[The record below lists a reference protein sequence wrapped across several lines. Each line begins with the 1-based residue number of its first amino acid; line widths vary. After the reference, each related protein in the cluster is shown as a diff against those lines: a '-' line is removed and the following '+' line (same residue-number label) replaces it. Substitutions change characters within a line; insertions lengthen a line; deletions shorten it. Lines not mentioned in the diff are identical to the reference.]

1 MTPKRWTRGLLLLAL
16 AAPRSA
22 MAQSGNPYEGD
33 PAATRAGRALFA
45 NRCAECHGAD
55 ARGLN
60 GPDLTGL
67 WANDTRDER
76 VFQTIRTGVS
86 GSVMPSSSA
95 PDHEVWAIV
104 AYLKSVGTVAPFASA
119 GGDAVRGQELFS
131 SSCSRCHR
139 VNGRGGVMG
148 PDLSRIAR
156 VRARDAI
163 ERAIRDPSAAVAV
176 GYRAVTLVPREGARV
191 RGATKGEDAFSIQI
205 VDTRGRLQGYVK
217 DQLEEVIRE
226 DRSLMPAFGTDRL
239 SESDMASL
247 LAYLGT
253 LR

>member
-1 MTPKRWTRGLLLLAL
+1 
-16 AAPRSA
+16 
-22 MAQSGNPYEGD
+22 
-33 PAATRAGRALFA
+33 
-45 NRCAECHGAD
+45 
-55 ARGLN
+55 
-60 GPDLTGL
+60 
-67 WANDTRDER
+67 
-76 VFQTIRTGVS
+76 
-86 GSVMPSSSA
+86 
-95 PDHEVWAIV
+95 
-104 AYLKSVGTVAPFASA
+104 
-119 GGDAVRGQELFS
+119 
-131 SSCSRCHR
+131 
-139 VNGRGGVMG
+139 MG